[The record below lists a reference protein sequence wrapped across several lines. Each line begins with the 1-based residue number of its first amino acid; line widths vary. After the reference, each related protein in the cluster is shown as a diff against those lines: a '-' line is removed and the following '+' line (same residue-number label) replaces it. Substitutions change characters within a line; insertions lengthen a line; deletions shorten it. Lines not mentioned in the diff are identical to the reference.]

1 MNDIQ
6 IDLMAIREHLN
17 IIEAK
22 LKEART
28 VGTYNGNYSAYRNT
42 DTNGNYTTDE
52 WNDKIKEDR

>member
-6 IDLMAIREHLN
+6 LDLIAIREHLDA
-17 IIEAK
+17 IEAK
-22 LKEART
+22 LKATRRP
-28 VGTYNGNYSAYRNT
+28 GYNGNYGAYRNT